1 MIDGLSVCLAVRQ
14 RSPDAKTDERTLF
27 KFIPRSVGLLPANVL
42 IKPPVVT
49 SSVIDTGVENVL
61 MLLPSFHDGDGYDLL
76 IPLSILFSLSILT
89 LTNQRRRFARGKS
102 RRFKW
107 GELHIFV
114 TNSSTHMNLGFLH
127 F

>member
-1 MIDGLSVCLAVRQ
+1 MDRSVRRSSVIATLIDSAE
-14 RSPDAKTDERTLF
+14 PK
-27 KFIPRSVGLLPANVL
+27 KFEELPRSVGLLPANEL

-49 SSVIDTGVENVL
+49 SSVIDTGVVNVL
-61 MLLPSFHDGDGYDLL
+61 MLLSFQDGDDLL

-89 LTNQRRRFARGKS
+89 LANQERRFARGKS

>member
-1 MIDGLSVCLAVRQ
+1 M
-14 RSPDAKTDERTLF
+14 
-27 KFIPRSVGLLPANVL
+27 LPANEL

-49 SSVIDTGVENVL
+49 SSEIDTGVENLL
-61 MLLPSFHDGDGYDLL
+61 MLLSFQDGEVYDLL

-89 LTNQRRRFARGKS
+89 LTNQRRRFERGKS